1 MDKAIFSH
9 AMKPLF
15 CFARSRGI
23 AFFLASLLMLF
34 TLACQRY
41 AFPRISPQKIGKI
54 DENGLKNKR
63 FIVHAGSSLY
73 TLSNPVTSSKMLSGT
88 IEPVSEPVYYS
99 STRTARYTKAD
110 SNILNEVHIV
120 LKSKYDSLALGLF
133 SVPII
138 DVNEVRVIKKKNLL
152 GPIIGVVI
160 SLGLSP
166 FVGYWIFGQILK
178 QAGWAVKG
186 ENRKF
191 SYRPNLHF

>member
-1 MDKAIFSH
+1 MDKDIFNHTMRS
-9 AMKPLF
+9 LF
-15 CFARSRGI
+15 CFARIRGT

-34 TLACQRY
+34 TQACQRY

-120 LKSKYDSLALGLF
+120 LKSKYNTLALGPF
-133 SVPII
+133 SVPIL
-138 DVNEVRVIKKKNLL
+138 DVNEVRVIKKKNLI
-152 GPIIGVVI
+152 GPIIGVAI
-160 SLGLSP
+160 GIGLAP
-166 FVGYWIFGQILK
+166 FVGYWIFGQILD
-178 QAGWAVKG
+178 QG
-186 ENRKF
+186 R
-191 SYRPNLHF
+191 